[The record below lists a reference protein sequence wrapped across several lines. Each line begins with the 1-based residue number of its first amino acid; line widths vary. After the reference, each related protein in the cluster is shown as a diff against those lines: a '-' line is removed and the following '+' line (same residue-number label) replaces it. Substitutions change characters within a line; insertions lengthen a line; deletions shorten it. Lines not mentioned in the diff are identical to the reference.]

1 MILADVSIG
10 FCVVI
15 DDSNVSGCR
24 APCVYVSQYREKNAK
39 FSSQGEILKEAR
51 EKRGTSE

>member
-24 APCVYVSQYREKNAK
+24 VRVCMSVSIEKKVPNSAVKAK
-39 FSSQGEILKEAR
+39 Y
-51 EKRGTSE
+51 